1 MHGRRRAA
9 QLLPDLLT
17 SSHVVA
23 LLDAAGALGVS
34 LAQEVLKLAHTH
46 RRQTVDRGSF
56 GAQASSRIA
65 SRSRGEPAADEPDYL
80 VASPSHLVRAS
91 RSVTRA
97 VTPTGDAWH
106 SGCCSN
112 SGG

>member
-80 VASPSHLVRAS
+80 VASPS